1 MSNQIQLLYMKFVVG
16 LVLFGVWVYLD
27 VAHVALSGDL
37 IDFIK
42 YVLVGLAVHLIG
54 KSPSDP
60 ALPTPVFPHPPS
72 N

>member
-1 MSNQIQLLYMKFVVG
+1 MSNSLQLLYLKFAVG
-16 LVLFGVWVYLD
+16 LILFGVWVYLD

-42 YVLVGLAVHLIG
+42 YVLVGLAVHLVG
-54 KSPSDP
+54 KQSPDP
-60 ALPTPVFPHPPS
+60 VPTVQVLPPPPS

>member
-1 MSNQIQLLYMKFVVG
+1 VSNQIQLLYMKFIVG

-54 KSPSDP
+54 KSPTDP
-60 ALPTPVFPHPPS
+60 VPTQVLPPPPS